1 MSMLERLLG
10 ASRKKAEGNEEQ
22 MKAQLKEKLKGLL
35 YDDELVEEMV
45 PIFLGLQGKPGF
57 DKIVELLETKE
68 KQIEAIS
75 GGDWFKKESDANSKV
90 EKEEEDETDSS
101 VNLVESILKTKYETK
116 S

>member
-75 GGDWFKKESDANSKV
+75 GGDWFKKESDAGSKV
-90 EKEEEDETDSS
+90 EQEEDETDSS
-101 VNLVESILKTKYETK
+101 VNLVDSILKTKYETK